1 MFRFSHMGL
10 LLVTVM
16 MVATACSSGTDNGA
30 DACAGL
36 ADRWVVLQQRVLEG
50 LDSPG
55 GIDDAAAN
63 SNAAAM
69 LEQARDAESVGCTA
83 ALAVGSPLLCGR
95 LDRLRPGGPAGE
107 ELVAELAVAC

>member
-16 MVATACSSGTDNGA
+16 MVATACSSGTDNEA

-36 ADRWVVLQQRVLEG
+36 ADRWVVLLQRVLEG

-95 LDRLRPGGPAGE
+95 LDRLRPGGPGGE